1 VSTVDKLAAAPAV
14 TQTGPVGEFQGR
26 KCTWTYPR
34 KEVVTDTAEIA
45 LTAWHGIEYYTPD
58 TTGGFTAVAGIGDA
72 AHVGPGMFMFRK
84 GPDVFL
90 VAVTGDSNLD
100 ALRPP
105 SRRRLSPSCS
115 TSPKGRPIHMHIRRV
130 IAATIATTAVL
141 ALTTASHVAY
151 ADSVA
156 PTLIAPRF
164 FVGDPFY
171 DFQGPTVRSSQGA
184 G

>member
-1 VSTVDKLAAAPAV
+1 MSDLATVVARRRTMRFAPIVVAFVLVLAAGCGPEQNSAPPSAGGGATVTARNPCELLSSTELAAIVSTVDKLAAAPAV

-100 ALRPP
+100 ALRP
-105 SRRRLSPSCS
+105 
-115 TSPKGRPIHMHIRRV
+115 
-130 IAATIATTAVL
+130 AV
-141 ALTTASHVAY
+141 AKAVVAK
-151 ADSVA
+151 
-156 PTLIAPRF
+156 L
-164 FVGDPFY
+164 
-171 DFQGPTVRSSQGA
+171 
-184 G
+184 